1 MRVLVTGHQGYIG
14 SVLVP
19 ALLDS
24 GHQVSGL
31 DSGLF
36 AACTFDAAR
45 LVPVAE
51 TERDV
56 RDAGAIDLVGYD
68 AVVHLANLS
77 NDPLGN
83 LDPELTLEVNHRAT
97 VELARAARAAGV
109 GRFVFA
115 SSCSLY
121 GAGGVNAVTE
131 DAPMRPLTPY
141 GEAKALAERDLA
153 ALAGDDFSPVFLR
166 NATVYG
172 LSPRLRFDLVVNHL
186 TAWAVSTGRIRLL
199 SNGMS
204 WRPLIHVE
212 DVCSAIVC
220 TLEAPRDAV
229 HNCALNVGRDAENYL
244 IREVAGLVAAGV
256 PGCVTEYAGAV
267 CPGHAAA
274 DARSYRVSFARIV
287 ERLPDWAPAWTVPDG
302 IAQVRDALAP
312 LDLSPEVFEG
322 PSFSRIAHLKALIAD
337 GRVGS
342 DLRFASIHA

>member
-19 ALLDS
+19 ALLGA
-24 GHQVSGL
+24 GHRVAGL

-36 AACTFDAAR
+36 AACTFDAGG
-45 LVPVAE
+45 VIPVAE

-56 RDAGAIDLVGYD
+56 RDAGALDFVGFD

-83 LDPELTLEVNHRAT
+83 LDPGLTMEVNHRAT
-97 VELARAARAAGV
+97 VQLARAAREAGV
-109 GRFVFA
+109 SRFVFA

-121 GAGGVNAVTE
+121 GAGGGNAVNE
-131 DAPMRPLTPY
+131 HAPLRPITPY

-153 ALAGDDFSPVFLR
+153 ELAGDDFSPLFLR

-199 SNGMS
+199 SDGLS
-204 WRPLIHVE
+204 WRPLVHVE

-220 TLEAPRDAV
+220 ALEAPREAV
-229 HNCALNVGRDAENYL
+229 HNVAFNVGREAENYL
-244 IREVAGLVAAGV
+244 IREVADLVAAGV
-256 PGCVTEYAGAV
+256 PGCTIEYAAAAGAN
-267 CPGHAAA
+267 HASA
-274 DARSYRVSFARIV
+274 DARSYRVSFARIA
-287 ERLPDWAPAWTVPDG
+287 ERLPDWSPAWTVPDG
-302 IAQVRDALAP
+302 IRQVRDALAP
-312 LDLSPEVFEG
+312 RGITPDVFEG
-322 PSFSRIAHLKALIAD
+322 PAYSRIAHLQSLMKDGLI
-337 GRVGS
+337 GR
-342 DLRFASIHA
+342 DLRFAPVTA